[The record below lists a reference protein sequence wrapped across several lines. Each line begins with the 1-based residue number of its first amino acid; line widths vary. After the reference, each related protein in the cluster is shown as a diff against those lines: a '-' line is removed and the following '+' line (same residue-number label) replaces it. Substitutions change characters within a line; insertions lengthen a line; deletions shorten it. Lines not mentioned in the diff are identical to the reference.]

1 VNIILGSENISGIN
15 DKYVVLEL
23 DQLLFSNRTEPLTAY
38 CIVENIGFDEL
49 ATVEQFRDLHNNLVK
64 NYRLGNWKYCEDA
77 LEYLR
82 GRWHKEVDTFYDDL
96 TQRIAKFKTAEPDP
110 NWNGIVKVAAPASGD
125 TQLESQ

>member
-64 NYRLGNWKYCEDA
+64 NYRLGNW
-77 LEYLR
+77 
-82 GRWHKEVDTFYDDL
+82 
-96 TQRIAKFKTAEPDP
+96 
-110 NWNGIVKVAAPASGD
+110 
-125 TQLESQ
+125 